1 MKKLLGILAVF
12 TVVLYAASPSQAA
25 AKSQPNAAQA
35 ALITVEVEG
44 VAPVKDGNK
53 NAAREEAKLDAY
65 RGALEQAMGARVE
78 GITEMENYAIVKDK
92 VFSQTKGI
100 VKKFDILSEKIDPD
114 GMLVITA
121 RCGVAETALDGV
133 LGPAVLNAI
142 GNPRILFIIDE
153 IVKDAKPHI
162 SATESEALRVF
173 EKAGYLIIDPDQ
185 ARALINVD
193 PAAAF
198 NDPSK
203 VMDVARTTRA
213 DVVVLGKA
221 YADSFYNDKKLGIPR
236 FSVETTVQLKA
247 VLTKT
252 AYQIT
257 SQTVEAK
264 TKNEATMARSIG
276 EGAAKFF
283 AQASNAASNQI
294 VHKIAYALVSGQEG
308 GVTGAVV
315 NIKISNI
322 SFQQAQAIQEA
333 LNELAGKSGSVFERG
348 YKDKVLE
355 IDVNSEKTAKDIA
368 SFLAGQGVE
377 IDGYD
382 SQTVDGS
389 MTGAAPASKETP
401 ARSEEDKSGGVL

>member
-1 MKKLLGILAVF
+1 MKKLLKILALSAA
-12 TVVLYAASPSQAA
+12 VLCIASSAHAAQS
-25 AKSQPNAAQA
+25 NAAQA

-44 VAPVKDGNK
+44 VAPVKDNNK

-65 RGALEQAMGARVE
+65 RSALEQAMGARVE

-100 VKKFDILSEKIDPD
+100 VKKFDILSEKIDSD

-121 RCGVAETALDGV
+121 KCGVAETALDGV

-185 ARALINVD
+185 ARALITVD

-264 TKNEATMARSIG
+264 TKNEATMARSIA

-283 AQASNAASNQI
+283 AQATNSAANQI

-348 YKDKVLE
+348 YKDKMLE

-377 IDGYD
+377 IEGYD
-382 SQTVDGS
+382 SQTVTGS
-389 MTGAAPASKETP
+389 MAEAAPAPEETP
-401 ARSEEDKSGGVL
+401 ASEGSEKDKSGGVL

>member
-1 MKKLLGILAVF
+1 MKKLFRILLIFAALLS
-12 TVVLYAASPSQAA
+12 TGGLYAASAA
-25 AKSQPNAAQA
+25 TQP

-44 VAPVKDGNK
+44 VAPVKDNNK

-65 RGALEQAMGARVE
+65 RNALEQAMGARVE

-100 VKKFDILSEKIDPD
+100 VKKFDILSEKIDAD

-121 RCGVAETALDGV
+121 KCGVAETALDGV

-142 GNPRILFIIDE
+142 GNPRILLIIDE
-153 IVKDAKPHI
+153 IVKDARPHI

-173 EKAGYLIIDPDQ
+173 EKAGYLIIDTDQ
-185 ARALINVD
+185 ARALITVD

-203 VMDVARTTRA
+203 IMDVARTTRA
-213 DVVVLGKA
+213 DVVVLSKS
-221 YADSFYNDKKLGIPR
+221 YADSFYSDKKNGIPR
-236 FSVETTVQLKA
+236 FGVEATVQLKA

-257 SQTVEAK
+257 SQTVVAK
-264 TKNEATMARSIG
+264 TKDEASMFPSLSA
-276 EGAAKFF
+276 GAAKFF
-283 AQASNAASNQI
+283 TQTTNAAANQI

-308 GVTGAVV
+308 GMSGAVV
-315 NIKISNI
+315 NIRISNI

-348 YKDKVLE
+348 YKDRVLE
-355 IDVNSEKTAKDIA
+355 IDVNSEKTARDIA
-368 SFLAGQGVE
+368 TFLAGQGIE
-377 IDGYD
+377 IEGYD
-382 SQTVDGS
+382 SQTV
-389 MTGAAPASKETP
+389 TGAMTEAAEPPKKKP
-401 ARSEEDKSGGVL
+401 GSGDGVL

>member
-1 MKKLLGILAVF
+1 VILSVTALGF
-12 TVVLYAASPSQAA
+12 ASPAPAATNQQAGVV
-25 AKSQPNAAQA
+25 
-35 ALITVEVEG
+35 TVEVEG

-53 NAAREEAKLDAY
+53 NAAREEARLDAY
-65 RGALEQAMGARVE
+65 RNALEKAMGARVE

-100 VKKFDILSEKIDPD
+100 VKNFDILSEKVDAD
-114 GMLVITA
+114 GLLVITA

-142 GNPRILFIIDE
+142 GNPRILCIIDE
-153 IVKDAKPHI
+153 VVKDAKPHI
-162 SATESEALRVF
+162 SATESEALKVF

-185 ARALINVD
+185 ARALITVD

-198 NDPSK
+198 NDPSR

-213 DVVVLGKA
+213 DVVVLGKS

-236 FSVETTVQLKA
+236 FSVEATVQLKA

-257 SQTVEAK
+257 SQTVEAR
-264 TKNEATMARSIG
+264 TTNEATMARSIG
-276 EGAAKFF
+276 EGAAKVF
-283 AQASNAASNQI
+283 AQASNAAAYQI

-315 NIKISNI
+315 NIRISGI
-322 SFQQAQAIQEA
+322 SFQQVQAIQEA
-333 LNELAGKSGSVFERG
+333 LGEFAGKSGSVFERG
-348 YKDKVLE
+348 YKDRTLE
-355 IDVNSEKTAKDIA
+355 IDVNSEKTARDIA

-377 IDGYD
+377 IEGYD
-382 SQTVDGS
+382 SQTVTGS
-389 MTGAAPASKETP
+389 MADSPPKETP
-401 ARSEEDKSGGVL
+401 VEEEKNKTGGVL

>member
-1 MKKLLGILAVF
+1 MKKLLIILSIF
-12 TVVLYAASPSQAA
+12 NIVLCAASPAPAA
-25 AKSQPNAAQA
+25 QSNAAQA

-44 VAPVKDGNK
+44 VAPVRDNNK
-53 NAAREEAKLDAY
+53 NAAREEARLDAY
-65 RGALEQAMGARVE
+65 RNALEQAMGARVE

-100 VKKFDILSEKIDPD
+100 VKKFDILSEKIDSD
-114 GMLVITA
+114 GLLVITA
-121 RCGVAETALDGV
+121 KCGVAETALDGV

-153 IVKDAKPHI
+153 MVRDAKPHI

-173 EKAGYLIIDPDQ
+173 EKAGYLIVDSDQ

-193 PAAAF
+193 PAEAF

-203 VMDVARTTRA
+203 IMDVARTTRA

-221 YADSFYNDKKLGIPR
+221 YADSFYNDKKLGIQR

-264 TKNEATMARSIG
+264 TQNEATMARSIG

-283 AQASNAASNQI
+283 AQAANAAANQI

-333 LNELAGKSGSVFERG
+333 LDELAGKSGSVFERG
-348 YKDKVLE
+348 YKNKVLE
-355 IDVNSEKTAKDIA
+355 IDVNSEKTARDIA
-368 SFLAGQGVE
+368 AFLAGQGVE
-377 IDGYD
+377 IEGYD
-382 SQTVDGS
+382 SQTIAGS
-389 MTGAAPASKETP
+389 MTGAAPIETP
-401 ARSEEDKSGGVL
+401 APDDSTEEDKSGGVL

>member
-1 MKKLLGILAVF
+1 MKKLLIILSIF
-12 TVVLYAASPSQAA
+12 NIVLCAASFAPAA
-25 AKSQPNAAQA
+25 QQNAAQA

-44 VAPVKDGNK
+44 VAPVKDNNK
-53 NAAREEAKLDAY
+53 NAAREEAQLDAY
-65 RGALEQAMGARVE
+65 RNALEQAMGARVE

-100 VKKFDILSEKIDPD
+100 VKKFDILNEKIDSD
-114 GMLVITA
+114 GMLIITA

-153 IVKDAKPHI
+153 IVQDAKPHI

-173 EKAGYLIIDPDQ
+173 EKAGYLIVDSDQ

-193 PAAAF
+193 PAEAF

-203 VMDVARTTRA
+203 IMDVARTTRA

-264 TKNEATMARSIG
+264 TQNEATMARSIG

-283 AQASNAASNQI
+283 AQAANAAANQI

-333 LNELAGKSGSVFERG
+333 LDELAGKSGSVFERG
-348 YKDKVLE
+348 YKNKVLE
-355 IDVNSEKTAKDIA
+355 IDVNSEKTARDIA
-368 SFLAGQGVE
+368 SFLAGQGIE
-377 IDGYD
+377 IEGYD
-382 SQTVDGS
+382 SQTITGS
-389 MTGAAPASKETP
+389 MTEAPPAGTP
-401 ARSEEDKSGGVL
+401 APDDTTEKDKSGGVL

>member
-1 MKKLLGILAVF
+1 MLFLFATALGTGGLC
-12 TVVLYAASPSQAA
+12 AASAATQASA
-25 AKSQPNAAQA
+25 PQP
-35 ALITVEVEG
+35 ALITVEVEAA
-44 VAPVKDGNK
+44 APVKDNNK

-65 RGALEQAMGARVE
+65 RNALEQAMGARVE

-92 VFSQTKGI
+92 VFSQTKGV
-100 VKKFDILSEKIDPD
+100 VKKFDILSEKLDAD

-185 ARALINVD
+185 ARALITVD

-203 VMDVARTTRA
+203 VMDAARTTRA

-221 YADSFYNDKKLGIPR
+221 YADSFYNDKKLGVPR

-283 AQASNAASNQI
+283 AQATNAAANQI

-308 GVTGAVV
+308 GVSGAAV
-315 NIKISNI
+315 NIRISNI

-333 LNELAGKSGSVFERG
+333 LNGLAGKSGSVFERG

-377 IDGYD
+377 IEGYD
-382 SQTVDGS
+382 SQTVSGS
-389 MTGAAPASKETP
+389 MTGTAPASGKTPESGEQKEK
-401 ARSEEDKSGGVL
+401 DKSGGVL